1 MYKYEIVYVFFFL
14 YFLFFENAYPC
25 MQMTSTTLQRQNHAR
40 RRVLIRKALL
50 QVGVQHV
57 PESVHD
63 GRVTV
68 TAVLLHEQ
76 TFDIPRPRA
85 LVGQIVAPAH
95 LESANFRECR
105 EEVDT
110 LLPLVLAFTSLTRPR
125 G

>member
-85 LVGQIVAPAH
+85 LVGLPWRRRAAHPPPAARVAALH
-95 LESANFRECR
+95 HG
-105 EEVDT
+105 VDAQEAAGQG
-110 LLPLVLAFTSLTRPR
+110 PL
-125 G
+125 